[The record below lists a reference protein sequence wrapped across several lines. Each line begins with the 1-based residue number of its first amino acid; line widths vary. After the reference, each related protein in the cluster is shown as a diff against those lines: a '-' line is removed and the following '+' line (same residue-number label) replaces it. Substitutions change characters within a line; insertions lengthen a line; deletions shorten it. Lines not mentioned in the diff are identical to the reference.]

1 MDFLNSIILQQIE
14 QDTYKAAYGMAG
26 TIGQIL
32 FYLVVLWYVWRMH
45 LHPLKAIPIAFLG
58 LNFALN
64 FNGLILF
71 ITSGFTQESTSNLAV
86 AFVYLLPVGWLLAKL
101 FRLRWQ
107 AVTEMLTLAML
118 AFHIPGRSGCI
129 FTGCCHGYPNKWGVY
144 SLWADEYVFPIVL
157 VESLMTLC
165 ILVFL
170 FIRMG
175 RKTYVPDGRTMPW
188 MLLLYGIGRFY
199 TEYFHDNEKIWIG
212 CSDIA
217 FHSLFMAAV
226 GLAMLLWLSYRP
238 CKQGTPTP
246 NQP

>member
-1 MDFLNSIILQQIE
+1 MGFLDSIILQQIE
-14 QDTYKAAYGMAG
+14 QGTYKAAYNMAG
-26 TIGQIL
+26 TIGKIL
-32 FYLVVLWYVWRMH
+32 FYLVTLWYIWRMR
-45 LHPLKAIPIAFLG
+45 LHPLKAIPIAFLS

-64 FNGLILF
+64 WNGILLF
-71 ITSGFTQESTSNLAV
+71 ILSGFKEGDVSNLAV

-107 AVTEMLTLAML
+107 VVTEMITLVLL
-118 AFHIPGRSGCI
+118 AFHIPARSGCL
-129 FTGCCHGYPNKWGVY
+129 FTGCCHGYSNKWGVY

-170 FIRMG
+170 LIRMG

-226 GLAMLLWLSYRP
+226 GFAMLIWLSFRP
-238 CKQGTPTP
+238 CRQGNSIT
-246 NQP
+246 NQS